1 MIPPFRAIRTAVRDI
16 QRLQDALSK
25 VFNAIQTKQILDGR
39 LVEDIE
45 IVSGTV
51 TELDHGL
58 QRPVRGWI
66 VVEKNANAV
75 VWTSESEIPN
85 RTLNLNTSANVTI
98 SLWIF

>member
-39 LVEDIE
+39 LIEDIE
-45 IVSGTV
+45 LVSASAN
-51 TELDHGL
+51 ELDHGL

-66 VVEKNANAV
+66 VVGKNADSN

-85 RTLNLNTSANVTI
+85 RTLILNASADVTI

>member
-1 MIPPFRAIRTAVRDI
+1 MIPAFRAIRTAVRDI

-39 LVEDIE
+39 LVSNVE
-45 IVSGTV
+45 IASGTI

-66 VVEKNANAV
+66 VVDKNANAV
-75 VWTSESEIPN
+75 VWTSASEIPN

-98 SLWIF
+98 SLWVF